1 MNSLFGISETID
13 PGEHLLETTII
24 TPIYVIHVKCSSNN
38 TIISVHAPSTPKPR
52 ITQVKTKASSR
63 LQINASSS
71 EGVQTGEAFSVQS
84 NPDAAPEL
92 SGEERAIKESK
103 SAAAAAKLLI
113 APSAERCIGWA
124 SGGSCHYKK
133 VNRSTYEAGYAASV
147 SFHHFWFGAYSHD
160 VPVQVRIIRRIEE
173 AFQHVASGRRIE
185 DLAPMKELKPGTIIA
200 PERSSHFLRKA

>member
-1 MNSLFGISETID
+1 M
-13 PGEHLLETTII
+13 
-24 TPIYVIHVKCSSNN
+24 
-38 TIISVHAPSTPKPR
+38 
-52 ITQVKTKASSR
+52 
-63 LQINASSS
+63 
-71 EGVQTGEAFSVQS
+71 QS

-147 SFHHFWFGAYSHD
+147 SCHHFWFGPILMMF
-160 VPVQVRIIRRIEE
+160 PVQVRIIRRIEE

-185 DLAPMKELKPGTIIA
+185 DLPPMKELKPGTIIT
-200 PERSSHFLRKA
+200 PERSSPFPPKSMTILTNNLFHFQLYQTQYMMLEVLCAFASFIPDLELEEMPLIPLCLVPRLRL

>member
-1 MNSLFGISETID
+1 MNSLFGISETMD
-13 PGEHLLETTII
+13 PGENLLETTII
-24 TPIYVIHVKCSSNN
+24 TPIYVIHVKCSPNN

-52 ITQVKTKASSR
+52 PTQGKPTPAKSSNR
-63 LQINASSS
+63 FQMALQDINASTSDTGTT
-71 EGVQTGEAFSVQS
+71 GVQAGEGFSVQS

-92 SGEERAIKESK
+92 SGEERALKESK

-147 SFHHFWFGAYSHD
+147 RRCSFG
-160 VPVQVRIIRRIEE
+160 
-173 AFQHVASGRRIE
+173 
-185 DLAPMKELKPGTIIA
+185 L
-200 PERSSHFLRKA
+200 FLLS